1 MLNQTICL
9 RIGKCCDFTFKTLV
23 GTEAKYIPQ
32 HTNQVTIICTACSP
46 GDSLCDCDRITDQ
59 QSFDD
64 CCMYLFIILI
74 ILKYIQYRTFFQLLD
89 PAPVKLLPKMMAGN
103 VVDGVSQSRKSVAVD
118 VGRTF
123 HLVLLEDKKNVVLKI
138 FRKTRTAIMRTA
150 ELLQQLQLLQLQ
162 ATTANLSSSFQC
174 YINPFKKPL
183 GF

>member
-1 MLNQTICL
+1 
-9 RIGKCCDFTFKTLV
+9 
-23 GTEAKYIPQ
+23 
-32 HTNQVTIICTACSP
+32 
-46 GDSLCDCDRITDQ
+46 
-59 QSFDD
+59 
-64 CCMYLFIILI
+64 MYLFIILI

-89 PAPVKLLPKMMAGN
+89 PEPVKLLPKMMAGN
-103 VVDGVSQSRKSVAVD
+103 VVDGVSQSRKSVSEN

-123 HLVLLEDKKNVVLKI
+123 HLVLLEEIKNVVLKI